1 LVWLSVQEVVPLVV
15 RWWWPVALE
24 AWLMVVGFVEVVV
37 DVAGHGDVV
46 NPESTGAV
54 GLVECELKQR
64 VVWP

>member
-1 LVWLSVQEVVPLVV
+1 
-15 RWWWPVALE
+15 
-24 AWLMVVGFVEVVV
+24 MVVGFVEVVV